1 MFEILFSRPS
11 AIRRHVNA
19 PFSAER
25 EVYLKRLA
33 DRGSPL
39 GLVRRAAYICRWVAE
54 RIRRWPHDQPLQ
66 DEDIAMLAMSWAR
79 RRATNR
85 RRAVPLPSP
94 KESFRSVAKGFLR
107 EAGMLAS
114 EPIPPVGPYEDRIQ
128 AFLEEQHE
136 ASGLAPATCSF
147 RGKQARRFMTY
158 LEGKDIRLENL
169 RPSHLDDYFH
179 HLATSWC
186 RVSLR
191 SAAVALRAWLRYC
204 EEKGWVRPALAKAI
218 LVPRIYRHEGLP
230 LGPTWEQVSRALD
243 QSDGGKPVQQ
253 LRARAVL
260 LLLAVYGMRSGE
272 VRLLRLDDIDWKRAT
287 IRIVRSKSGRQDT
300 YPLDTTVGNAIARYL
315 RQGRPRSESR
325 VLFLTFK
332 APFRPLSQGA
342 LYSIVHHRLVRV
354 TSTKKGCSPHALRHA
369 CARRLV
375 DGGLSLKEIGDHLGH
390 RSAEATRIYAKVDLS
405 ALRLVALEDL
415 GGLA

>member
-11 AIRRHVNA
+11 AIRRHFNA
-19 PFSAER
+19 PFCAQR
-25 EVYLKRLA
+25 EAYLRRLA
-33 DRGSPL
+33 DRGSPF
-39 GLVRRAAYICRWVAE
+39 GVVRRAAYVCRWVAE

-66 DEDIAMLAMSWAR
+66 DEDIAMLATSWAR

-85 RRAVPLPSP
+85 RRAVPRPSP

-114 EPIPPVGPYEDRIQ
+114 EPIPPVGPYEDRVQ
-128 AFLEEQHE
+128 AFLGEQHE

-147 RGKQARRFMTY
+147 RGRQARRFMTH
-158 LEGKDIRLENL
+158 LEAKGICLEDL

-204 EEKGWVRPALAKAI
+204 ETKTWVRPALAKAI

-230 LGPTWEQVSRALD
+230 LGPTWEQVSRVLE
-243 QSDGGKPVQQ
+243 QTDGGKSAQ

-272 VRLLRLDDIDWKRAT
+272 VRRLRLDDIAWKQAT
-287 IRIVRSKSGRQDT
+287 IHVVRSKSGRQDT

-315 RQGRPRSESR
+315 RHGRPRSESR
-325 VLFLTFK
+325 FLFLTTQV
-332 APFRPLSQGA
+332 PFRPLSQGA
-342 LYSIVHHRLVRV
+342 LYSIVQHRARV
-354 TSTKKGCSPHALRHA
+354 TLTTKGCSPHALRHA

-375 DGGLSLKEIGDHLGH
+375 DAGLSLKEIGDHLGH
-390 RSAEATRIYAKVDLS
+390 RSSEATSIYAKVDLS
-405 ALRLVALEDL
+405 GLRLVALEDL
-415 GGLA
+415 RGLA

>member
-11 AIRRHVNA
+11 AIRRHFNA
-19 PFSAER
+19 PFCAER
-25 EVYLKRLA
+25 EAYLRRLA

-39 GLVRRAAYICRWVAE
+39 GVVRRAAYVCRWVAE

-85 RRAVPLPSP
+85 RRSVPLPSP
-94 KESFRSVAKGFLR
+94 KESFRSVAKGFLH

-114 EPIPPVGPYEDRIQ
+114 EPIPPVGSYEDRIQ
-128 AFLEEQHE
+128 AFLGEQHE
-136 ASGLAPATCSF
+136 AYGLAPATCSF
-147 RGKQARRFMTY
+147 RGKQARRFMTH
-158 LEGKDIRLENL
+158 LEEKGISLENI
-169 RPSHLDDYFH
+169 RPSHIDDYFH

-186 RVSLR
+186 RVSLK
-191 SAAVALRAWLRYC
+191 SAAVALRTWLRYC

-230 LGPTWEQVSRALD
+230 LGPKWEQVSRALD
-243 QSDGGKPVQQ
+243 QTDAGKPVQ

-260 LLLAVYGMRSGE
+260 LLLAVYGIRSGE
-272 VRLLRLDDIDWKRAT
+272 VRRLRLDDIDWKLTT
-287 IRIVRSKSGRQDT
+287 IRFVRSKGGRQDT
-300 YPLDTTVGNAIARYL
+300 YPLDTTVGNAVARYL
-315 RQGRPRSESR
+315 RHGRPRSESR
-325 VLFLTFK
+325 FLFLTIQ

-342 LYSIVHHRLVRV
+342 LYSIVHHRLARV
-354 TSTKKGCSPHALRHA
+354 TLTKKGCSPHALRHA
-369 CARRLV
+369 CARRLF
-375 DGGLSLKEIGDHLGH
+375 DAGLSLKEIGDHLGH
-390 RSAEATRIYAKVDLS
+390 RSPEATRIYAKVDLS

>member
-11 AIRRHVNA
+11 AIRRHFNA
-19 PFSAER
+19 PFCAER
-25 EVYLKRLA
+25 EAYLRRLT

-39 GLVRRAAYICRWVAE
+39 GVVRQAAYICRWVAE

-66 DEDIAMLAMSWAR
+66 DEDIAMLSMSWAR

-85 RRAVPLPSP
+85 RRSVPLPSP

-107 EAGMLAS
+107 EAGMLAP
-114 EPIPPVGPYEDRIQ
+114 EPIPPVGSYEDRIQ
-128 AFLEEQHE
+128 AFLGEQHE
-136 ASGLAPATCSF
+136 ERGLAPTTCSF
-147 RGKQARRFMTY
+147 RGKQARRLMTH
-158 LEGKDIRLENL
+158 LEEKGISLENI
-169 RPSHLDDYFH
+169 RPSHIDDYFH
-179 HLATSWC
+179 HLANSWC

-191 SAAVALRAWLRYC
+191 SAAVALRTWLRYC

-243 QSDGGKPVQQ
+243 QTDGGKPVQ

-260 LLLAVYGMRSGE
+260 LFLAVYGMRSGE
-272 VRLLRLDDIDWKRAT
+272 VRRLRLDDIDWKQAT
-287 IRIVRSKSGRQDT
+287 IRVVRSKSGRQDT
-300 YPLDTTVGNAIARYL
+300 YPLDTTVGNAVALYL
-315 RQGRPRSESR
+315 RHGRPRSESR
-325 VLFLTFK
+325 FLFLTIQ

-342 LYSIVHHRLVRV
+342 LYSMVHHRLVRV

-375 DGGLSLKEIGDHLGH
+375 DAGLSLKEIGDHLGH
-390 RSAEATRIYAKVDLS
+390 RSPEATRIYTKVDLS